1 MKSGDF
7 ASALNATEEMLS
19 GDPDSQDGLYMAAV
33 CARYLKKLDLADK
46 YLQKLKSV
54 APDFGRGYQEEGH
67 LRMAQQNPDLAHK
80 SFSLATRYN
89 PALIASW
96 QKLSELAAREGN
108 QRAATEAAG
117 QVRYLSSLPKELLA
131 VINHIHEGRVLRA
144 EEIVR
149 VYLQKHPRDVEG
161 MRLLADIGSRLS
173 VLTDADFLL
182 ETAIELA
189 PENLQLRIDHIQVL
203 RKRQKYSDALR
214 QAEYLYAQD
223 PQNPLFQSLLAIEYM
238 HSGELDRSLS
248 LFDAVLEKLPEDLA
262 ALTSRGHALKTYG
275 KTDEAIASYRKAVE
289 LNPLHGDAWYA
300 LANLKTFRFSAGDV
314 DAMKQA
320 LNQPELSFMSRI
332 HILFALGKAE
342 EDEQHFD
349 TAFEAYKS
357 GNALKK
363 KQTRYTSEQMQTEF
377 DAQKRHCTRDLF
389 EKRSGVGHAAP
400 DPFFIVGLPRAGST
414 LLEQILA
421 SHSMVDGTLELPNIL
436 ATAHRL
442 RGRSMLSDR
451 ERYPRI
457 LHELS
462 DDELEKLGEE
472 YIKNTQVN
480 RHGAPFFTDKMPN
493 NFRHLGLIHLIL
505 PNARII
511 DARRN
516 PMDCCWSGFKQL
528 FAEGQEFTY
537 GLEEIGHYY
546 RGYVDLMNHWNS
558 VLPEG
563 RILKVQ
569 HEDVL
574 ADLEGQVH
582 RILDYCGLPF
592 EQACIDF
599 HQTDRAIRTASSEQV
614 RKPINTSGVSQWKPF
629 EDHLA
634 PLKTALG
641 PALEDY

>member
-1 MKSGDF
+1 MKSGGF
-7 ASALNATEEMLS
+7 AAALNAAESLIAT
-19 GDPDSQDGLYMAAV
+19 DPDSQDGLYMAAV
-33 CARYLKKLDLADK
+33 CARYLNKYERADS
-46 YLQKLKSV
+46 YIQRLKSV

-67 LRMAQQNPDLAHK
+67 LRMAQQNHELAHK
-80 SFSLATRYN
+80 AYSLATRYN

-96 QKLSELAAREGN
+96 QKLSALATLEGN
-108 QRAATEAAG
+108 QRAATEAAS
-117 QVRYLSSLPKELLA
+117 QAKYLSTLPKELLA
-131 VINHIHEGRVLRA
+131 VINHIHEGRILRA

-149 VYLQKHPRDVEG
+149 AYLQKHPRDVEG

-203 RKRQKYSDALR
+203 RKRQKYAEALK
-214 QAEYLYAQD
+214 QAEFLYDRD
-223 PQNPLFQSLLAIEYM
+223 PQNPLFQSLLAIECM
-238 HSGELDRSLS
+238 HSGELDRSLE
-248 LFDAVLEKLPEDLA
+248 LFDAVLEKLPQDLS

-275 KTDEAIASYRKAVE
+275 KTVEAIASYHKAVRI
-289 LNPLHGDAWYA
+289 NPLHGDAWYA
-300 LANLKTFRFSAGDV
+300 LANLKTFKFTTSDIA
-314 DAMKQA
+314 AMKQA
-320 LNQPELSFMSRI
+320 LNQPELSFMARI

-342 EDEQHFD
+342 EDEQNFD
-349 TAFEAYKS
+349 SAFEAYKS

-363 KQTRYTSEQMQTEF
+363 KQSRYTSEQMQTEF
-377 DAQKRHCTRDLF
+377 DAQKRHCTRELF
-389 EKRSGVGHAAP
+389 ETRSGCGHPAP
-400 DPFFIVGLPRAGST
+400 DPIFIVGLPRAGST

-457 LHELS
+457 LHELT
-462 DDELEKLGEE
+462 DDELRTLGEE
-472 YIKNTQVN
+472 YITNTQIH
-480 RHGAPFFTDKMPN
+480 RRSAPYFTDKMPN
-493 NFRHLGLIHLIL
+493 NFRHLGLIHLML

-546 RGYVDLMNHWNS
+546 RGYVDLMNHWHE

-574 ADLEGQVH
+574 NDLETQVR

-592 EQACIDF
+592 EQSCIDF
-599 HQTDRAIRTASSEQV
+599 HKTDRAVRTASSEQV
-614 RKPINTSGVSQWKPF
+614 RQPINTSGLSQWKPF
-629 EDHLA
+629 ENHLA